1 MCAFERSE
9 KGMIFSMRKITMSRN
24 GRVSSQN
31 KDGKE
36 NIQNADSIKDV
47 EDIEDLEDEDFSN
60 IVIQSKETEKRDT
73 KYDTISLDEIREK
86 LETKMNVNQKKST
99 IKEVLINIAMAIIM
113 IAYLV
118 VIINGVKNIDMETL
132 EKDLKI
138 ITFGILVIGIFIL
151 ELSYKKDNIRKAING
166 IEVIVFGAVNLCLIY
181 TVKLYS
187 SSLSNAIS
195 YISVGIGVY
204 YFIKCIVLARLNV
217 ARFRKDNND
226 IRDIVKK

>member
-1 MCAFERSE
+1 
-9 KGMIFSMRKITMSRN
+9 MRKITMSRN